1 MINQFPAQTSC
12 DQATSGS
19 TGRAVGHREIS
30 SQFDGS
36 SFELVD
42 ATKPR
47 YDHAQPACV
56 NLGYRIRAVRTFE
69 HMAKVCEL
77 RERSFGRRQ
86 PELAHALRNPEPA
99 DFEPGNL
106 ILMAI
111 RKATGEVVGTA
122 RMHTNLN
129 SPLEYETHIELPAH
143 FRGLLLGG
151 CSRLAVDAGPDS
163 ANVTRMLF
171 KTFYWFSLAQQ
182 VSRLLITAE
191 PPRDRLYKLF
201 GFRDVFPGRLFRTES
216 TPQYGCKLLS
226 LELATVDS
234 VLAEVNPGF
243 LAFLEVHTPE
253 IEIFSSA
260 ASGMWAAPRQN
271 ERKQIAGAIPGLHRA
286 TGSTG

>member
-1 MINQFPAQTSC
+1 M
-12 DQATSGS
+12 
-19 TGRAVGHREIS
+19 GHRDIS
-30 SQFDGS
+30 SQFEGS
-36 SFELVD
+36 SSELID
-42 ATKPR
+42 ATRPR
-47 YDHAQPACV
+47 YDYAQPASV
-56 NLGYRIRAVRTFE
+56 SMGYRIRAVRTFE
-69 HMAKVCEL
+69 HIADVCEL
-77 RERSFGRRQ
+77 RQRAFGRRQ
-86 PELAHALRNPEPA
+86 PELAQALRKPEPA
-99 DFEPGNL
+99 DFEPGSL

-163 ANVTRMLF
+163 ANVTRLLF
-171 KTFYWFSLAQQ
+171 KTFYWFSLTQQ
-182 VSRLLITAE
+182 VSRLLLTAE

-226 LELATVDS
+226 LELATVDG
-234 VLAEVNPGF
+234 VLAEVNPSF
-243 LAFLEVHTPE
+243 LTFLKAHTPD

-260 ASGMWAAPRQN
+260 VSGMWAVPRRDD
-271 ERKQIAGAIPGLHRA
+271 RKRIAGAIPGLHRA
-286 TGSTG
+286 TGST